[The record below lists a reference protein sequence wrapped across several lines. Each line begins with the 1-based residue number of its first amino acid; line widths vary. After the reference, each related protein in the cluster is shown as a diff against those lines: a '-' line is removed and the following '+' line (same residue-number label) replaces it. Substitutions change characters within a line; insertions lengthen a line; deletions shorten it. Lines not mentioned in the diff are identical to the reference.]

1 MPIVTIK
8 IAKGRPIETKRKL
21 VQSVAEAVASSL
33 NVKAELVS
41 VLIDEFERENWSTG
55 GKLHSDKYTTQYNQ
69 SRRKLIPCFDDFYR
83 IAVEIIPFK
92 KAGVTVRNTGNI

>member
-21 VQSVAEAVASSL
+21 VQSVAKAVASSL
-33 NVKAELVS
+33 DVKTELVS

-55 GKLHSDKYTTQYNQ
+55 GELHSDKYGGGYGH
-69 SRRKLIPCFDDFYR
+69 K
-83 IAVEIIPFK
+83 
-92 KAGVTVRNTGNI
+92 